1 VVGELIADRYEL
13 EELVGSGGMSSV
25 YRAHDSLLERHVAL
39 KVMHEQ
45 LLTEGDHV
53 ERFRREARLAAQ
65 LSHPNIVTVIDRGEQ
80 EGRQFIVFEYVEG
93 ENLKALIEREAP
105 LPERDAIELALQ
117 VADGLAFA
125 HANGLVHRD
134 VKPQNV
140 LLTDDGRAKVTD
152 FGIARSIDVHRGLTQ
167 TGTVMGTSDYISPE
181 QARGG
186 PVDAC
191 SDIYSLGAVLYELLA
206 GDVPFRG
213 DNFVSVAMRHINEP
227 PPSVRER
234 RPELSPR
241 VDAAIRKAMA
251 KDPDDRFA
259 SMEAFAAELRA
270 CLAEPDGAAI
280 GPSDRTLVVPGTRRR
295 PGRRPRRRRP
305 RAPMERPSIW
315 PLIVLLAG
323 LAVLAGIFAAVFA
336 FTGSPTD
343 FQGAIHKAGVGGGG
357 SGGTAVHLSALSG
370 YDPQGD
376 GSEHNEAASRAT
388 DGNSTTYWYTEHYS
402 SSSFGGLKNGLGL
415 VVDAGSAKK
424 LKQLTV
430 RSDTPGFTAV
440 VKSGQSATGPFVPV
454 SGSQTVGSST
464 TFSLSGSAARY
475 YVIWITQLPT
485 GGSAHINEVS
495 GKS

>member
-13 EELVGSGGMSSV
+13 EELVGTGGMSSV

-45 LLTEGDHV
+45 LLSEGDHV

-105 LPERDAIELALQ
+105 LPERAAIKLALQ
-117 VADGLAFA
+117 ISEGLAFA
-125 HANGLVHRD
+125 HAHGLVHRD

-140 LLTDDGRAKVTD
+140 LLTGDGRAKVTD

-186 PVDAC
+186 HVDAC
-191 SDIYSLGAVLYELLA
+191 TDIYSLGAVLYELLTS
-206 GDVPFRG
+206 DVPFTG
-213 DNFVSVAMRHINEP
+213 DNFVSIAMRHINEP

-241 VDAAIRKAMA
+241 IDAAIRKAMA
-251 KDPDDRFA
+251 KDPDDRFP
-259 SMEAFAAELRA
+259 SMEEFAAELRA
-270 CLAEPDGAAI
+270 CLAEPDGAAA
-280 GPSDRTLVVPGTRRR
+280 GPTDRTLVVPGPR
-295 PGRRPRRRRP
+295 RRPRRRPHRRQ

-315 PLIVLLAG
+315 PLILLLAG

-336 FTGSPTD
+336 LTGSPTK
-343 FQGAIHKAGVGGGG
+343 FVPAVRKATGGG
-357 SGGTAVHLSALSG
+357 SGGGAVRLSGMTG
-370 YDPQGD
+370 YDPQGT
-376 GSEHNEAASRAT
+376 GGEHDPSAKLAT
-388 DGNSTTYWYTEHYS
+388 DGNASTFWYTEHYN
-402 SSSFGGLKNGLGL
+402 SSSFGGLKDGVGLL
-415 VVDAGSAKK
+415 LDAGSPKK
-424 LKQLTV
+424 VSQLTV
-430 RSDTPGFTAV
+430 TSDTAGFMA
-440 VKSGQSATGPFVPV
+440 KIESGNSQTGPFAPV
-454 SGSQTVGSST
+454 SDTQTVGRRT
-464 TFSLSGSAARY
+464 TFSVHGSAAQY
-475 YVIWITQLPT
+475 YVIWITELPT
-485 GGSAHINEVS
+485 GGTAHVNEVTA
-495 GKS
+495 KS

>member
-1 VVGELIADRYEL
+1 MVGELIADRYEL
-13 EELVGSGGMSSV
+13 EELVGTGGMSSV
-25 YRAHDSLLERHVAL
+25 YRAKDSLLERHVAL

-45 LLTEGDHV
+45 LLSEGDHV

-105 LPERDAIELALQ
+105 LPERAAIELALQ
-117 VADGLAFA
+117 VADGLSFA
-125 HANGLVHRD
+125 HAHGLVHRD

-140 LLTDDGRAKVTD
+140 LLSEDDRAKVTD

-191 SDIYSLGAVLYELLA
+191 SDIYSLGAVLYELLT
-206 GDVPFRG
+206 GDVPFSG
-213 DNFVSVAMRHINEP
+213 DNFVSVAMQHINSP

-234 RPELSPR
+234 RPEVSPR
-241 VDAAIRKAMA
+241 IDAAIRKAMA
-251 KDPDDRFA
+251 KDPDDRFPT
-259 SMEAFAAELRA
+259 MEAFAAELRA
-270 CLAEPDGAAI
+270 ALAEPDGAAL
-280 GPSDRTLVVPGTRRR
+280 GPGDQTLVVPGPR
-295 PGRRPRRRRP
+295 RRPRRRQ

-315 PLIVLLAG
+315 PLILLLAG

-343 FQGAIHKAGVGGGG
+343 FSKALHKAGVGKGGG
-357 SGGTAVHLSALSG
+357 ATGGPVHLSGATG

-376 GSEHNEAASRAT
+376 GSEHNPSAKLAT
-388 DGNSTTYWYTEHYS
+388 DGVASTYWQTEHYG
-402 SSSFGGLKNGLGL
+402 SSSFGGLKNGVGL
-415 VVDAGSAKK
+415 VVNAGSAKK

-430 RSDTPGFTAV
+430 KSGTPGFTAMI
-440 VKSGQSATGPFVPV
+440 KSGQSETGPFAPV

-464 TFSLSGSAARY
+464 TFSLHGSAAQY
-475 YVIWITQLPT
+475 YVIWITQLPS
-485 GGSAHINEVS
+485 GGVAHVNEVTAKS
-495 GKS
+495 G